1 MTTRMTTTADH
12 GIPVSTRAYQMVS
25 ASKLNLEDEFFKG
38 YNPDGDSARALKLW
52 VQIIIEKGV
61 ADFGV
66 LDSFVLLSRGR
77 SFNHAK
83 EEAKDVDPVCNTH
96 VGTKN
101 QFIAYVA
108 CYIKELVARGMDVD
122 EAWATGCKEICE
134 KFEFRYTYKYL
145 AEDEAEAAFYMV
157 GCARPFINVYEPLWN
172 MMYSKVC
179 HLDHAMADA
188 WIVADL

>member
-12 GIPVSTRAYQMVS
+12 GIPASTRAYRVVS
-25 ASKLNLEDEFFKG
+25 ASKLSLEDEFFKG

-52 VQIIIEKGV
+52 VQIVIEKSV

-66 LDSFVLLSRGR
+66 LDSLVLLSRGR

-83 EEAKDVDPVCNTH
+83 AEAKDVDPVCNTH
-96 VGTKN
+96 VGTKY

-108 CYIKELVARGMDVD
+108 CYIKELVARGMDVE

-134 KFEFRYTYKYL
+134 QFEFRYTHKYL
-145 AEDEAEAAFYMV
+145 ASDETEEAFYMV
-157 GCARPFINVYEPLWN
+157 GSGRPFINVYEPLWN
-172 MMYSKVC
+172 MMYSTVC
-179 HLDHAMADA
+179 DQEHVMADP
-188 WIVADL
+188 WVVADL